1 MSPEL
6 MVVTEASAGMF
17 RKVTFELVSEA
28 RRLADERGA
37 DVTAVVIDSGSMPD
51 VNELA
56 TCGADHILVVNS
68 GERVY
73 KSGEV
78 QAKLIH
84 DLVKERG
91 PEVVLFGATA
101 LGRDI
106 SARVAAGLKA
116 GLVMD
121 CIGIRAEASGL
132 IARKPLYGGKIIAEF
147 AVEGSPKMMTLR
159 PNVAVVDNM
168 AGRGEVTTLTMVEPV
183 PQVRVLELSV
193 DESPKLDLT
202 EADVVVSGGR
212 GMGGPDFGI
221 LEELAGLMGGA
232 VGASRNVVDEGWRP
246 ASDQVGQTGKVVS
259 PSLYVAC
266 GISGAMQHLAGMN
279 TSNCIVAINSD
290 PDALIFKTAD
300 YCIVDDLFEVVPAI
314 TAAIRKLAVVT

>member
-1 MSPEL
+1 MSTEI
-6 MVVTEASAGMF
+6 MVITEVSAGMF

-37 DVTAVVIDSGSMPD
+37 DVTAVVINNGSMPD
-51 VNELA
+51 ANELA
-56 TCGADHILVVNS
+56 ASGADHILVVNS
-68 GERVY
+68 GESAY
-73 KSGEV
+73 KTGEI
-78 QAKLIH
+78 QAKLIQG
-84 DLVKERG
+84 LVKERDSN
-91 PEVVLFGATA
+91 VLLFAATTQ
-101 LGRDI
+101 GREI

-121 CIGIRAEASGL
+121 CTGICSEDGRL

-147 AVEGSPKMMTLR
+147 AVEGSPEMVTLR
-159 PNVAVVDNM
+159 PNVAAIDNKE
-168 AGRGEVTTLTMVEPV
+168 GRGEVKTLTIAEPV
-183 PQVRVLELSV
+183 SQVRVLELSV

-212 GMGGPDFGI
+212 GMGGPDFSI
-221 LEELAGLMGGA
+221 LEELAELMGGA
-232 VGASRNVVDEGWRP
+232 IGASRNVVDEGWRP

-259 PSLYVAC
+259 PTLYVAC

-300 YCIVDDLFEVVPAI
+300 YCIVDDLFEVVPVMTEAI
-314 TAAIRKLAVVT
+314 KKLRS